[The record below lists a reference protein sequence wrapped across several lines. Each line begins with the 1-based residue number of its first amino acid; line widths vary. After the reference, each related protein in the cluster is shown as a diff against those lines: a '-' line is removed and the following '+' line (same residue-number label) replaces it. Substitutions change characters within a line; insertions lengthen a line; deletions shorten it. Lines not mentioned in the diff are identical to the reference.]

1 MNLTCA
7 SGNIFIEKAM
17 FGRTEDG
24 RVCNH
29 TQIQTTNCT
38 SPYSEVKVKEICDG
52 KPQCS
57 IEVVSATF
65 GGEDPCRGTY
75 KYLEVNFICY

>member
-1 MNLTCA
+1 MNLTCT
-7 SGNIFIEKAM
+7 SGNIFVEKAM

-29 TQIQTTNCT
+29 SQIQTTNCK
-38 SPYSEVKVKEICDG
+38 SPDSEVKVKEICDG

-57 IEVVSATF
+57 IAVNTTTF
-65 GGEDPCRGTY
+65 KDPCPGTY
-75 KYLEVNFICY
+75 KYLDVNFICY